1 MATPAL
7 RKSLVLRKIPVN
19 FPLMSNIVSAL
30 NLKSLFGAMALAT
43 AAFSG
48 HVSAAD
54 LNTKC
59 PMMTDEDVEAEKAV
73 DYKGHQIL
81 MCCGKCEKAWNAA
94 SDDAKAYWVKAGI
107 EEGVLPQLKGKE
119 KELGVDGVKLMDQ
132 KYSAISHKTIV
143 TPESPTVEYKG
154 KKYFVFNAKEQ
165 AKWEKDPEGSYKKAV
180 DAGVIK

>member
-54 LNTKC
+54 VNTKC

-94 SDDAKAYWVKAGI
+94 SDDAKAGMESFVQNGVFVVK
-107 EEGVLPQLKGKE
+107 
-119 KELGVDGVKLMDQ
+119 
-132 KYSAISHKTIV
+132 V
-143 TPESPTVEYKG
+143 TAARRDSRCR
-154 KKYFVFNAKEQ
+154 A
-165 AKWEKDPEGSYKKAV
+165 
-180 DAGVIK
+180 